1 MTKSFLQLV
10 ATANRHAEAEGAG
23 DLEAILATMEG
34 EPVYE
39 FYPARRCFRGMEQT
53 RRFYEHFISD
63 VRVRMRG
70 ARSIG
75 EWIGALGVVQE
86 YEILIQCDGAVAPS
100 SHRIIALLKFG
111 AEGLSGERMY
121 ADDTL
126 LRTLCGPLW
135 DELEPIP

>member
-1 MTKSFLQLV
+1 MAKSFLQLV
-10 ATANRHAEAEGAG
+10 ATASRHAEAEGAG
-23 DLEAILATMEG
+23 DLEGILATLEG

-39 FYPARRCFRGMEQT
+39 FYPVRRRFRGMKQT

-63 VRVRMRG
+63 VQARMRG
-70 ARSIG
+70 AEPIG
-75 EWIGALGVVQE
+75 EWVGALGVVQE
-86 YEILIQCDGAVAPS
+86 YEILVQLAGAAAPS
-100 SHRIIALLKFG
+100 SHRIMALLKFG

-121 ADDTL
+121 ADDAL

>member
-1 MTKSFLQLV
+1 MAKSFLQLV
-10 ATANRHAEAEGAG
+10 ATASRHAEAEGAG

-39 FYPARRCFRGMEQT
+39 FYPVRRRFCGMKQT
-53 RRFYEHFISD
+53 RRFYEHFIRD
-63 VRVRMRG
+63 VQPRMRG
-70 ARSIG
+70 AEPIG

-86 YEILIQCDGAVAPS
+86 YEILIQHAGAGGPS

-111 AEGLSGERMY
+111 TEGLSGERMY
-121 ADDTL
+121 ADDAL

-135 DELEPIP
+135 EELEPIR